1 MTQRNTPDAP
11 EASTPD
17 ASFGD
22 ILSQF
27 EQTHHARGETVE
39 GTIVSVSPDGAF
51 VDIGRKMD
59 GVLPPDSKIE
69 LKPGMKVLVSIRG
82 RDGEGNYL
90 LSTIKVEVPR
100 DWTGLEAAFA
110 EKRTIGGTVLEVV
123 KGGLRVDVGVRAF
136 MPASRSGAKDQAEL
150 EKLVGQQ
157 IECRITKVDA
167 AAEDVVVDRRVVL
180 EEREREVKRET
191 FDRLEEGSVVHGTVR
206 SLTDFGAFVDLGGVD
221 GLLHVTDMAYAR
233 NVKPADV
240 VKQGEEIDVKIL
252 KINRETRKIA
262 LGLKQLSPDP
272 WTLVP
277 EKYPQGSRVKGKV
290 SRVTDFGAF
299 VELQPGIEGLI
310 HVSEMSWA
318 KKNVR
323 AADIVKPGDAVEVV
337 VLSLNPA
344 DKRIAL
350 GLKQALGDPWEE
362 ALRKYEVGSVVEG
375 PVTSLVKFGAFVDL
389 GEGVE
394 GMIHI
399 GDISRE
405 KRLNH
410 PSEVLKVGEK
420 VKSQVLEI
428 DRERRRFKLGIKQLE
443 PTSID
448 EYLGEHRPG
457 EVVSGRIVD
466 VSGGRVKVELGE
478 GVTALARIPEQKHET
493 AAGSAKADLSSL
505 TAMLSQKWKAGAV
518 GSAAAAGTPHTGE
531 VRSFKI
537 LSLDLASKKIEL
549 ELQP

>member
-1 MTQRNTPDAP
+1 
-11 EASTPD
+11 
-17 ASFGD
+17 
-22 ILSQF
+22 
-27 EQTHHARGETVE
+27 
-39 GTIVSVSPDGAF
+39 
-51 VDIGRKMD
+51 
-59 GVLPPDSKIE
+59 
-69 LKPGMKVLVSIRG
+69 
-82 RDGEGNYL
+82 
-90 LSTIKVEVPR
+90 
-100 DWTGLEAAFA
+100 
-110 EKRTIGGTVLEVV
+110 V

-157 IECRITKVDA
+157 IECRITKVDT
-167 AAEDVVVDRRVVL
+167 AAEDVVVDRRVIL
-180 EEREREVKRET
+180 EEHEREIKREM
-191 FDRLEEGSVVHGTVR
+191 FDRLTEGSVVHGTVR

-240 VKQGEEIDVKIL
+240 VKLGDEIDVKIL

-272 WTLVP
+272 WSLVP

-299 VELQPGIEGLI
+299 VELEPGIEGLI

-337 VLSLNPA
+337 VLNVNPA

-389 GEGVE
+389 GDGVE

-410 PSEVLKVGEK
+410 PSEVLKIGEK
-420 VKSQVLEI
+420 IKSQVLEI

-478 GVTALARIPEQKHET
+478 GVTALARIPEQKQET
-493 AAGSAKADLSSL
+493 AAGASKADLSSM
-505 TAMLSQKWKAGAV
+505 TAMLSQKWKAGA
-518 GSAAAAGTPHTGE
+518 GGGAASAGTPHAGE